1 METKLLTQ
9 QDMAEIVAILQR
21 GGLVAFP
28 TDTVYGLAVRYDD
41 PQAIARLKQAKQRPE
56 TKPFPMMVAS
66 RAQIERVAVVDA
78 RSRCLIDEWMPGA
91 LTLVLRKRP
100 EVDPE
105 VTNGLATIGLRMPDD
120 ELVLEII
127 NRVGVPLLVPSANLS
142 GQPACTTSK
151 QVMKQLA
158 GRIDAIVVGESA
170 GSTSSTVCDVT
181 GTTLNILRQGPIR
194 LEDLEKTLQK
204 TKEEHV

>member
-41 PQAIARLKQAKQRPE
+41 PQAIARLKQAKQRAE

-120 ELVLEII
+120 ELEALATGALRLAVQE
-127 NRVGVPLLVPSANLS
+127 GDFEKGCFLS
-142 GQPACTTSK
+142 GQIASMVNKEQPAAGIIK
-151 QVMKQLA
+151 EVMEEAEPILL
-158 GRIDAIVVGESA
+158 SA
-170 GSTSSTVCDVT
+170 RKWV
-181 GTTLNILRQGPIR
+181 R
-194 LEDLEKTLQK
+194 
-204 TKEEHV
+204 